1 MTAGVRRGSRR
12 RESNSL
18 SHRLAAIR
26 RHGSTHLG
34 TVEAYLLGK
43 NRFREVVAVALF
55 LISCMARWFCE
66 RMTIKNLKLCEGR
79 V

>member
-55 LISCMARWFCE
+55 LIA
-66 RMTIKNLKLCEGR
+66 KLQGEG
-79 V
+79 